1 MDLGLVFFVCNAVI
15 LLFWFGVIKAVWNI
29 FSDGLSSLLGF
40 ALIGDLFQR
49 LFLVQ
54 VADGDGIEEF
64 VAADKAVDQVF
75 VEMEDVVPQFV

>member
-1 MDLGLVFFVCNAVI
+1 MDLDLVFFVCNAVI

-29 FSDGLSSLLGF
+29 FSDGLYGLLGF
-40 ALIGDLFQR
+40 ALIGDFFQR

-54 VADGDGIEEF
+54 IGNGDAIEEF